1 MILEALDVRKLYGAY
16 VALDGVSLSVREG
29 EFVSIIGPNGAG
41 KSTLINVLT
50 GVLQPSG
57 GSVRFKGKDIGGIGT
72 VALTRLGM
80 ARSFQLV
87 QIFPELTVL
96 ETLQAA
102 VVSRLGRGARLFAS
116 LAGDQRVQD
125 DALEVAELFNL
136 ADKAHAL
143 ARALPQGDK
152 KLLDVASAFALRPEI
167 ILLDEPTSGV
177 STADK
182 HAVMEILVGAAR
194 RIGLR
199 AIIQVEHDMD
209 IVFGYSDRIIA
220 LHQGKV
226 LADATPAAIRA
237 DAQVVD
243 TVIGRKR
250 TTAPHAPEA
259 PHPSPLPKGER
270 ESDPK
275 EERESDSPLPP
286 WGRGSG

>member
-1 MILEALDVRKLYGAY
+1 VILEAHDVRKLYGAY
-16 VALDGVSLSVREG
+16 VALDGVSLSIREG

-50 GVLQPSG
+50 GVLPPSG
-57 GSVRFKGKDIGGIGT
+57 GTVRFKGQDIAGIGT

-87 QIFPELTVL
+87 QIFPELSVL

-102 VVSRLGRGARLFAS
+102 VISRLGRGARLLSS
-116 LAGDQRVQD
+116 LGADRQVHA
-125 DALEVAELFNL
+125 DALEVATLFGL
-136 ADKAHAL
+136 GDKAHAL

-182 HAVMEILVGAAR
+182 HVVMDILVKAAK

-226 LADATPAAIRA
+226 LADATPAAIEA
-237 DAQVVD
+237 DQRVVD
-243 TVIGRKR
+243 MVVGRR
-250 TTAPHAPEA
+250 RA
-259 PHPSPLPKGER
+259 PHPDPLPKGER
-270 ESDPK
+270 EPVRNPSPPGR
-275 EERESDSPLPP
+275 EGEPGPEPSPPLGERE
-286 WGRGSG
+286 G

>member
-1 MILEALDVRKLYGAY
+1 VILEAQEVRKLYGAY
-16 VALDGVSLSVREG
+16 VALDRVSLSIREG

-50 GVLQPSG
+50 GGLAPSG
-57 GSVRFKGKDIGGIGT
+57 GTVRFKGKDIGGIGPA
-72 VALTRLGM
+72 ALARLGM

-96 ETLQAA
+96 ETLQASA
-102 VVSRLGRGARLFAS
+102 VSRLGRGPHLFAS
-116 LAGDQRVQD
+116 LRGDRQVHAE
-125 DALEVAELFNL
+125 ALEVAALFGL
-136 ADKAHAL
+136 GDR
-143 ARALPQGDK
+143 ARAPARELPQGDK

-182 HAVMEILVGAAR
+182 TAVMEILVAASR

-199 AIIQVEHDMD
+199 AIMLVEHDMD

-226 LADATPAAIRA
+226 LADAAPARIKA
-237 DAQVVD
+237 DRQVVD
-243 TVIGRKR
+243 TVVGRR
-250 TTAPHAPEA
+250 RGDAPPC
-259 PHPSPLPKGER
+259 
-270 ESDPK
+270 
-275 EERESDSPLPP
+275 
-286 WGRGSG
+286 

>member
-1 MILEALDVRKLYGAY
+1 VILEARDVRKLYGAY
-16 VALDGVSLSVREG
+16 VALDGVSLSINDG

-50 GVLQPSG
+50 GLLQPSA
-57 GSVRFKGKDIGGIGT
+57 GSVRFKGRDIAGIGT

-102 VVSRLGRGARLFAS
+102 VVSRLGRGARIFAS
-116 LAGDQRVQD
+116 LARDGQVQAE
-125 DALEVAELFNL
+125 ALEVATLFNL

-143 ARALPQGDK
+143 TRELPQGDK

-182 HAVMEILVGAAR
+182 HAVMEILVGAAK

-226 LADATPAAIRA
+226 LADATPSQIEA
-237 DAQVVD
+237 DAKVVD
-243 TVIGRKR
+243 MVVGRR
-250 TTAPHAPEA
+250 RH
-259 PHPSPLPKGER
+259 
-270 ESDPK
+270 
-275 EERESDSPLPP
+275 
-286 WGRGSG
+286 

>member
-1 MILEALDVRKLYGAY
+1 MILEARDVRKLYGPY
-16 VALDGVSLSVREG
+16 VALDGVSLSISEG

-50 GVLQPSG
+50 GMLPPSA
-57 GSVRFKGKDIGGIGT
+57 GSVRFKGKDIGGIGM

-102 VVSRLGRGARLFAS
+102 VVSRLGHGTRLLAS
-116 LAGDQRVQD
+116 LAGDRQAQA
-125 DALEVAELFNL
+125 DALEVAALFGL

-182 HAVMEILVGAAR
+182 HAVMEILVGAAK

-220 LHQGKV
+220 LYQGKV
-226 LADATPAAIRA
+226 LADATPAQIQA
-237 DAQVVD
+237 DATVVD
-243 TVIGRKR
+243 MVVGRR
-250 TTAPHAPEA
+250 RPSASDR
-259 PHPSPLPKGER
+259 PSP
-270 ESDPK
+270 
-275 EERESDSPLPP
+275 
-286 WGRGSG
+286 

>member
-1 MILEALDVRKLYGAY
+1 MILEAHGVRKLYGAY
-16 VALDGVSLSVREG
+16 VALDGVSLSIREG

-50 GVLQPSG
+50 GVLPPSG
-57 GSVRFKGKDIGGIGT
+57 GSVRFKGRDIAGIGT
-72 VALTRLGM
+72 VALTRPGM

-87 QIFPELTVL
+87 QIFPELSVL
-96 ETLQAA
+96 ETLQTA
-102 VVSRLGRGARLFAS
+102 VISRLGRGARLLAS
-116 LAGDQRVQD
+116 LGSDREVHT
-125 DALEVAELFNL
+125 DALEVATLFGL
-136 ADKAHAL
+136 GDKAHAL

-182 HAVMEILVGAAR
+182 HVVMDILVKAAK

-226 LADATPAAIRA
+226 LADATPAAIQA
-237 DAQVVD
+237 DQRVVD
-243 TVIGRKR
+243 MVVGRR
-250 TTAPHAPEA
+250 RH
-259 PHPSPLPKGER
+259 
-270 ESDPK
+270 
-275 EERESDSPLPP
+275 
-286 WGRGSG
+286 

>member
-1 MILEALDVRKLYGAY
+1 VILEAHDVRKLYGAY
-16 VALDGVSLSVREG
+16 VALDGVSLSIREG

-50 GVLQPSG
+50 GVLPPSG
-57 GSVRFKGKDIGGIGT
+57 GTVRFKGQDIAGIGT

-87 QIFPELTVL
+87 QIFPELSVL

-102 VVSRLGRGARLFAS
+102 VISRLGRGARLLSS
-116 LAGDQRVQD
+116 LAADRQVHA
-125 DALEVAELFNL
+125 DALEVATLFGL
-136 ADKAHAL
+136 GDKAHAL

-182 HAVMEILVGAAR
+182 HVVMGILVKAAK

-226 LADATPAAIRA
+226 LADATPAAIQA
-237 DAQVVD
+237 DARVVD
-243 TVIGRKR
+243 MVVGRR
-250 TTAPHAPEA
+250 RH
-259 PHPSPLPKGER
+259 
-270 ESDPK
+270 
-275 EERESDSPLPP
+275 
-286 WGRGSG
+286 

>member
-1 MILEALDVRKLYGAY
+1 VILEAQDVRKLYGAY
-16 VALDGVSLSVREG
+16 VALDGVSLSIRED

-50 GVLQPSG
+50 GVLAPSAG
-57 GSVRFKGKDIGGIGT
+57 RVRFRDRDIAGIGSA
-72 VALTRLGM
+72 ALARLGM

-102 VVSRLGRGARLFAS
+102 VVSRQGRSARLFAS
-116 LAGDQRVQD
+116 LRADRRVRTE
-125 DALEVAELFNL
+125 ALEVAALFGL
-136 ADKAHAL
+136 ADRAHSV

-152 KLLDVASAFALRPEI
+152 KLLDVASAFALQPQI

-182 HAVMEILVGAAR
+182 HAVMEILVRAAKQ
-194 RIGLR
+194 IGLR

-226 LADATPAAIRA
+226 LADAAPVAIRA
-237 DAQVVD
+237 DARVVD
-243 TVIGRKR
+243 MVIGRS
-250 TTAPHAPEA
+250 APC
-259 PHPSPLPKGER
+259 
-270 ESDPK
+270 
-275 EERESDSPLPP
+275 
-286 WGRGSG
+286 